1 MMRVPLAVLLACF
14 LFLPATRAA
23 VPTLDDPEMLYM
35 LALKSQGLNF
45 PGVKPWHIK
54 ASYTLFDAKG
64 NNPVNGVFE
73 EWYMG
78 PHRYKRSY
86 NRPGFTQTDYG
97 TDAGLYRAGEQN
109 WAARDEFQIPIN
121 LFEPLPDLQG
131 TKDFTFEKADFTGN
145 VKLHCIVLAPSTGA
159 NPVVGATF
167 PTFCIDPE
175 TPVLRLGVPYGAST
189 ETIYNRIQVFQN
201 HYVAGELIIN
211 IRGKTVFK
219 LAVDSLERLQDPD
232 NAMFTPP
239 SDAVLVSSAPITLS
253 VASLQVLKRVA
264 IVYPAL
270 AKVQRDDGVVRI
282 QFTIDRNGH
291 VAKAKITDGP
301 RMMQQASLDAVNQWI
316 FRPFLLSGEP
326 VEVNTVLK
334 IIFNQGR

>member
-1 MMRVPLAVLLACF
+1 MIRASLAVLLACF
-14 LFLPATRAA
+14 LFLPSKGTAS
-23 VPTLDDPEMLYM
+23 PTLDDPETLYM
-35 LALKSQGLNF
+35 LTVKSQGLTF
-45 PGVKPWHIK
+45 PGVKPWHLK

-64 NNPVNGVFE
+64 KNPVNGVFE
-73 EWYMG
+73 EWYVG

-86 NRPGFTQTDYG
+86 TRPGFTQTDYG
-97 TDAGLYRAGEQN
+97 TDAGLYRSGEQN
-109 WAARDEFQIPIN
+109 WPTRDELQIPIN

-131 TKDFTFEKADFTGN
+131 TKDFTFEKADFTGD
-145 VKLHCIVLAPSTGA
+145 VKLRCIVLAHSTGA
-159 NPVVGATF
+159 NLVVGVTF

-175 TPVLRLGVPYGAST
+175 TPVLRLSVPYGAST

-239 SDAVLVSSAPITLS
+239 SDAVLLPSGPITLLAGSLQTLKS
-253 VASLQVLKRVA
+253 VAV
-264 IVYPAL
+264 VYPAL
-270 AKVQRDDGVVRI
+270 AKAQRDDGVVRI

-291 VAKAKITDGP
+291 VATAKITDGP
-301 RMMQQASLDAVNQWI
+301 RMMRQATLDAVNQWI

-326 VEVNTVLK
+326 VEVNMVLR
-334 IIFNQGR
+334 IIYNQGR